1 MTGLASDTVLG
12 VFLIFC
18 RIGACMMILPGI
30 SSSRIP
36 VRVRLFI
43 AIGTTLA
50 LTPLLQASVMPLAK
64 TDDPASLLQHIGSEL
79 LIGFLVGTVARLFFL
94 ALQTISVAVTQV
106 VGLSGMTGMAMED
119 DEQLPPIAA
128 LFSITAV
135 TLMFITDQHWL
146 ILRGLVD
153 SYATI
158 PPDGGFD
165 VQTGLIEI
173 ADQLSAVFVL
183 ALRLGSPFI
192 IYSVLVNFAV
202 GLANKLS
209 PQIPVYFIAM
219 PFVMAGGLVLMMLT
233 VHEFL
238 ANFLA
243 AFGVWLAGG

>member
-1 MTGLASDTVLG
+1 LTAIASDTVLG

-50 LTPLLQASVMPLAK
+50 LTPLLAATVAPLVTA
-64 TDDPASLLQHIGSEL
+64 DDTASLLHHIGSEL

-153 SYATI
+153 SYTTI
-158 PPDGGFD
+158 PPEGGFD
-165 VQTGLIEI
+165 VQTGLIEV

-192 IYSVLVNFAV
+192 IYSVIVNFAV

-243 AFGVWLAGG
+243 AFGTWLAG